1 MNKKATF
8 ARKTFYVRK
17 QNLWLLQA
25 IKAVLKEA
33 DELGVRC
40 TDSDVVVSALTEYL
54 QKYKKYE
61 VVDKPKSTVFMDLKK
76 TITCPRDKAWLF
88 ERIEQL
94 VKIKQATG
102 IHTSF
107 SYELISLA
115 IAGLTNPVGLGTIN
129 RDLLRNFKENL

>member
-1 MNKKATF
+1 MSKPTF

-25 IKAVLKEA
+25 IKAVLKEC
-33 DELGVRC
+33 DEVGVRA
-40 TDSDVVVSALTEYL
+40 TDSDVIASALTEYL
-54 QKYKKYE
+54 QKYKKCD
-61 VVDKPKSTVFMDLKK
+61 VVEKPKAIVNTELKK
-76 TITCPRDKAWLF
+76 TVTCPTEKSWLF

-107 SYELISLA
+107 SYEVCSLLQA
-115 IAGLTNPVGLGTIN
+115 ALTSDTELAKIN
-129 RDLLRNFKENL
+129 RALMKNFKGTL